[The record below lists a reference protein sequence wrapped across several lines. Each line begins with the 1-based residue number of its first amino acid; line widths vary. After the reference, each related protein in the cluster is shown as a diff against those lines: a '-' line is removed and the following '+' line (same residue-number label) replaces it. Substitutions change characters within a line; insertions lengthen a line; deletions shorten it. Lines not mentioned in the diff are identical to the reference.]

1 MIPRVSVR
9 VDGLLKFRGV
19 LNPLIAAR
27 SMGVGLLAAGICLGL
42 WASNRLAMAED
53 LKPAA
58 TKSNADDGKVE
69 KPAETGTGKI
79 TGQVQFEKGG
89 AVAANAKVILLPP
102 PPKGENVYI
111 GLLPLREISADSE
124 GKFSFDSLGP
134 GRYRVWANQ
143 GRLTSRKKSKQGAVV
158 ILEEGAAP
166 SPPVELLLAD
176 GIAVTVRAIDKSTG
190 KLIPDATVHLSW
202 SDLVGDFQ
210 SAGNEPVVVQPLT
223 PERWMFEV
231 WAAGYARQ
239 SRWLNLENGKDT
251 EAEFQLGP
259 GGDLAGVIRDPAG
272 KPVAGVGVGVQ
283 IDGESRQVAWT
294 TTDASGA
301 YKLNHIPIAIGLKLR
316 TSKLDWLPQDIP
328 VQLANPRQD
337 LNITLTPRPHG
348 GTITG
353 IVQDKQGQ
361 PIAGAVLINMG
372 RSSSE
377 IRETTSDAQGRFRL
391 DNLYPGI
398 AGTELMLRARTF
410 APKQMKVEPGPA
422 EKPNEVTITM
432 SEGHRI
438 RGRVTDD
445 DGNPLEGVTV
455 YFANGNQAFSN
466 GGKGMTNKEGL
477 FEFDSLPANCPFTF
491 NKSGYSQINELL
503 LPLDEADT
511 VEVHM
516 IPSGAILGRVIDQV
530 TGKPVRTMNV
540 QITFTPKQQ
549 PGDPRATLP
558 SEWVK
563 PGQAFQSDTGQFKLA
578 NLVTGMALQVMI
590 ESDGYERTVVER
602 VVVVRADKAEEI
614 EFKLSPIDPAT
625 LRKYRGRLVDS
636 NGAPVVGIQLR
647 LFAARDRNPNQRS
660 QFPFNWH
667 MIESGQMAQQSKVLR
682 YLAGTTDKDGQF
694 EFSGIPRDAEAELAW
709 WGDTVACGRV
719 DHLEA
724 LDEQNLLTITLPA
737 PARVTGTIDL
747 VQFPKARQVE
757 VSPHEE
763 GLDRRLQVNLKP
775 GQKEFEVANL
785 SPGKYTVSLLGE
797 LERLPD
803 GRGLTNKRLS
813 SVTVEV
819 QAGEVKEVD
828 FE

>member
-9 VDGLLKFRGV
+9 VDGLLKIRGI

-27 SMGVGLLAAGICLGL
+27 SLGVGLLAAGICLGL
-42 WASNRLAMAED
+42 WASNRSAMAED

-79 TGQVQFEKGG
+79 TGQVKFEKDG

-102 PPKGENVYI
+102 PPKGETVYI

-124 GKFSFDSLGP
+124 GKFSFDSLAP
-134 GRYRVWANQ
+134 GRYRIWANQ
-143 GRLTSRKKSKQGAVV
+143 GRLTSRKKSKQGVVV
-158 ILEEGAAP
+158 ILEDGAAP
-166 SPPVELLLAD
+166 SPPVDLLLAD
-176 GIAVTVRAIDKSTG
+176 GIAVTVRAVDKATG
-190 KLIPDATVHLSW
+190 KLIPDATVHLGW

-223 PERWMFEV
+223 PERWNFEV
-231 WAAGYARQ
+231 WAAGYARE

-272 KPVAGVGVGVQ
+272 KPVAGVGVGLN

-301 YKLNHIPIAIGLKLR
+301 YKLNHIPIAIGLKLHI
-316 TSKLDWLPQDIP
+316 SKLNWLSQDTP
-328 VQLANPRQD
+328 LLLANSKQD
-337 LNITLTPRPHG
+337 HDITLTPRPHG

-353 IVQDKQGQ
+353 IVEDKQGQ

-398 AGTELMLRARTF
+398 AGTEVMVRSRTF

-422 EKPNEVTITM
+422 EKPNEVTITL

-455 YFANGNQAFSN
+455 YFANGNHAFSN

-477 FEFDSLPANCPFTF
+477 FEFDSLPTNCPFTF
-491 NKSGYSQINELL
+491 YKAGFSQINEQK
-503 LPLDEADT
+503 LPLDKSDIVAIR
-511 VEVHM
+511 M
-516 IPSGAILGRVIDQV
+516 IPSGAIPGRVIDQV
-530 TGKPVRTMNV
+530 TGKPVRNMNV
-540 QITFTPKQQ
+540 QIMFTPKPH
-549 PGDPRATLP
+549 PGDPQATI
-558 SEWVK
+558 SSDWIK
-563 PGQAFQSDTGQFKLA
+563 PGQAFQSETGQFKLA
-578 NLVTGMALQVMI
+578 NLMTGMALQVMV
-590 ESDGYERTVVER
+590 ESEGYERTVIER
-602 VVVVRADKAEEI
+602 LVVVRGDKAEEI
-614 EFKLSPIDPAT
+614 EFKMRPIDPAT

-636 NGAPVVGIQLR
+636 NGAPVVGVQLR
-647 LFAARDRNPNQRS
+647 LFASRDRNPNQRS
-660 QFPFNWH
+660 QFPFNWQ
-667 MIESGQMAQQSKVLR
+667 MIESGQMSQHPNVLR
-682 YLAGTTDKDGQF
+682 YLSGTTDREGRF

-709 WGDTVACGRV
+709 WGDNVVCGRV

-724 LDEQNLLTITLPA
+724 LDEKNLLAITLPA

-747 VQFPKARQVE
+747 KQFAKARQVE
-757 VSPHEE
+757 VSPHEQ
-763 GLDRRLQVNLKP
+763 GLDRRLLVNLRP
-775 GQKEFEVANL
+775 GQKEFEMGNL
-785 SPGKYTVSLLGE
+785 SPGKYTVSLISE